1 MIEYYSNGA
10 KLPSQKP
17 LADGLASASSLTT
30 KKEKIMVNTPIP
42 PINRK
47 DPNGVAIWIQAQID
61 DMETRTTQKNNTQ
74 FKLTPL
80 VNETLYKII
89 VIATISAIVVMSA
102 LIYFLI
108 PSIISIAGL
117 PLNPQWFFYLGMVAY
132 ILLSFRMV
140 GIDEIAGADFFG
152 TPVFQFSRGLKWVP
166 LGILNFDPE
175 SIQFVQGEFPGDA
188 DKIQWSDEKK
198 ELLEG
203 MVRPIFVL
211 TGENPDGS
219 LPTDRQMSIGIS
231 FLVKIKLIK
240 ERFFDFIQNIAP
252 IDEAK
257 AESLLAEVTGG
268 TSVTLRMLEV
278 LRHLRD
284 TGGAYVLEIV
294 GKISYSELTNNINL
308 VNQLLKLCLEYEVS
322 SWGIEMVE
330 VRFTKTNPGH
340 DFNEKLQSRGAA
352 LASRDVLITVAEGEK
367 RKRQLEGEG
376 TASAALA
383 LLTAQ
388 AEGYTKIMTATGV
401 DGAGVL
407 SAEVARELANGQ
419 NNTVV
424 VDGAS
429 GLIGMALA
437 GAKVIS
443 TQSKGA

>member
-1 MIEYYSNGA
+1 MEH
-10 KLPSQKP
+10 
-17 LADGLASASSLTT
+17 
-30 KKEKIMVNTPIP
+30 TPD
-42 PINRK
+42 RTV
-47 DPNGVAIWIQAQID
+47 PNGVTLWLQAQID
-61 DMETRTTQKNNTQ
+61 DMTIRVAERVATQTKQ
-74 FKLTPL
+74 TPQA
-80 VNETLYKII
+80 NKGLYKAILL
-89 VIATISAIVVMSA
+89 ATTVAIVVASA
-102 LIYFLI
+102 LIFI
-108 PSIISIAGL
+108 FVPSIISIAGL
-117 PLNPQWFFYLGMVAY
+117 TLNPQWIFFLGIVAY
-132 ILLSFRMV
+132 ILLSVRMV
-140 GIDEIAGADFFG
+140 GIDEVAGADFFG
-152 TPVFQFSRGLKWVP
+152 TPIAQFSRGLKWVP

-188 DKIQWSDEKK
+188 DKIQWSDEKT
-198 ELLEG
+198 ELTKG

-211 TGENPDGS
+211 TGENPNGS
-219 LPTDRQMSIGIS
+219 LPTDRQMNIGIS

-252 IDEAK
+252 IDEEK
-257 AESLLAEVTGG
+257 ADSFLTEVTGG

-284 TGGAYVLEIV
+284 TSGAYVLEIV
-294 GKISYSELTNNINL
+294 GRISYSELTTNIDL
-308 VNQLLKLCLEYEVS
+308 INQLLKLRLEYEVT
-322 SWGIEMVE
+322 SWGIQMVE
-330 VRFTKTNPGH
+330 VRFTRTNPGH
-340 DFNEKLQSRGAA
+340 EFNQKIQGRGEA
-352 LASRDVLITVAEGEK
+352 LVNRDILITVAEGEK
-367 RKRQLEGEG
+367 RKRELEGEG